1 MQTSPWLHC
10 SRLTVVPVNM
20 RSISAIAQRI
30 YKYTM
35 RLFDMINSTFNVPSG
50 RIQWR
55 GRGIGRGCA
64 IIWRTEI
71 MKWNLPE
78 VCHGICSV
86 RVLPSLCLGYW
97 TPQQSPHWTV
107 YTGGGHHQTGPA
119 SGTPLA
125 GTQWWRSL
133 CTVHN
138 PVILE
143 KPGINNCKGN

>member
-1 MQTSPWLHC
+1 MKTSPWLHC

-86 RVLPSLCLGYW
+86 RVWPSLCLGYW
-97 TPQQSPHWTV
+97 TPQRSPHWTV

-119 SGTPLA
+119 SGTPQA